1 MSLIIDKRRIE
12 KKQEIRLKK
21 RLKLMDKIKSKTI
34 DFLTITF
41 KNNLEYVIFRCK
53 KFHSLLTN
61 LKKNYGVE
69 NYFWVLEFQK
79 RGVVHY
85 HLLLIRNNDKRIG
98 FIDKKKKYKFYVGFT
113 NIKKVYSSVYGYL
126 IKYMKKEKDRK
137 EIIIEEKSKIPF
149 LKVRKKIRYRRFG
162 FGGKIRK
169 MQEYKEIMEN
179 YIDKIIKKYEIE
191 KIKNRELEKNNRK
204 VKYKFEVEY
213 DREEGL
219 IIKGVLI
226 EVYEKRYKN
235 LITLEWE
242 KIYSII

>member
-1 MSLIIDKRRIE
+1 M
-12 KKQEIRLKK
+12 
-21 RLKLMDKIKSKTI
+21 
-34 DFLTITF
+34 
-41 KNNLEYVIFRCK
+41 
-53 KFHSLLTN
+53 
-61 LKKNYGVE
+61 
-69 NYFWVLEFQK
+69 
-79 RGVVHY
+79 
-85 HLLLIRNNDKRIG
+85 
-98 FIDKKKKYKFYVGFT
+98 GFT

-149 LKVRKKIRYRRFG
+149 LKVRKKYDIEG
-162 FGGKIRK
+162 LVLEEKIRK

-242 KIYSII
+242 KIYEYYLEIYEGRDIEIFNRIILFELGIEEEN